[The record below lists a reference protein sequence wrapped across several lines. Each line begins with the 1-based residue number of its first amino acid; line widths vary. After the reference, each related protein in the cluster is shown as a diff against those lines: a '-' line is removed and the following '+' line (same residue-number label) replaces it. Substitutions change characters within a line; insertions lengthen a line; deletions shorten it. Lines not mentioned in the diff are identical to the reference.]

1 MDNIQLQLVL
11 QRAYDKSFLDK
22 IEFLIEQEKEY
33 KRSEFFK
40 LSRIPLLTLYEK
52 FDQYTRS
59 RELVV
64 DQFNAFV
71 EGIDSEGVVKKLGDI
86 LEKIEEEKRIVD
98 ILNDLVEN
106 FNVEKVSEYAT
117 QIQEAAKSLKE

>member
-11 QRAYDKSFLDK
+11 QKAYNKSFLDK
-22 IEFLIEQEKEY
+22 IEYLIEQEKEY

-40 LSRIPLLTLYEK
+40 LARIPLLTLYEK
-52 FDQYTRS
+52 YDQYTRS
-59 RELVV
+59 REFIA
-64 DQFNAFV
+64 DQFNEFV
-71 EGIDSEGVVKKLGDI
+71 DAIDSENVVKKLGDI
-86 LEKIEEEKRIVD
+86 LEEIEKEKRIVD